1 MIEPQST
8 CIKCPTI
15 RPLVKV
21 KVVPASFGLEGFE
34 DTIWRATEDL
44 LELNEEEE
52 AAASTTKHSSNT
64 NGDAIDNDDAH
75 CKAITFVVAAPD
87 LFTDPTLLNDE
98 GDDTV
103 SPRLSPQA
111 EFELDTFRSFSSTL
125 KECMNLFSK
134 LEGVPLLN
142 DTIDLHSYHPLC
154 RNEDR
159 FFPYPCV
166 AVETKVYAVE

>member
-8 CIKCPTI
+8 CIKCPTH

-52 AAASTTKHSSNT
+52 AAASTTKHSASSSGAN
-64 NGDAIDNDDAH
+64 NNIDDAH

-111 EFELDTFRSFSSTL
+111 EFEPDTFRSFSSTL
-125 KECMNLFSK
+125 KERMTLFSK
-134 LEGVPLLN
+134 LEGVPLN
-142 DTIDLHSYHPLC
+142 DTIDLHSYHPLW

-166 AVETKVYAVE
+166 AVETKVDAVE